1 MLHLFSQHDGNP
13 VTTNWRCGIFRA
25 SSPCGIQIM
34 QITKNL
40 ATPFRRISLRL
51 GLCVAATAISWSVM
65 AAQDPSMHEVY
76 QAAEQGHFTEAEG
89 MMDQVLKDHP
99 NSAKAHFAE
108 AELLAK
114 QGLMSKAEA
123 ELRNAERLQPGLSF
137 AKPQVVSNLKALISA
152 SRGQVRT
159 DQSLH
164 IAPVSYAAP
173 ASYAPAS
180 SGLPW
185 DLILGGVGLL
195 AFIFMATRMMQ
206 RRNPAVAPA
215 GNYSGYNGYGN
226 STGAQPYATG
236 PMGGG
241 NAVGMAPASGGLGSG
256 IMGSLATGAAMGA
269 GLVAGE
275 ALMHHFTDGN
285 RPSQGSTAFGSG
297 DYTHIGNAPANDMG
311 GNDFGIVDSS
321 SWDTGSGGGDDS
333 WD

>member
-1 MLHLFSQHDGNP
+1 MPEPNLTQDGNAT
-13 VTTNWRCGIFRA
+13 TTNWRCGIFRA

-34 QITKNL
+34 QIIKSL
-40 ATPFRRISLRL
+40 DTPFSHISLRL
-51 GLCVAATAISWSVM
+51 ALCVAATAISCSVM
-65 AAQDPSMHEVY
+65 AAKDPSMHEVY
-76 QAAEQGHFTEAEG
+76 QAAAQGHFTEAQG

-99 NSAKAHFAE
+99 NSAKAHFAK

-137 AKPQVVSNLKALISA
+137 AKPQAVSSLKALISA

-159 DQSLH
+159 DQNFR
-164 IAPVSYAAP
+164 IAPVGYAAP

-185 DLILGGVGLL
+185 GLILGGAGLL

-206 RRNPAVAPA
+206 RRNPAVAPV
-215 GNYSGYNGYGN
+215 GNYSGYNSCGN
-226 STGAQPYATG
+226 NTGAQPYAAG

-241 NAVGMAPASGGLGSG
+241 NAAGMAPAGGGLGSG
-256 IMGSLATGAAMGA
+256 LMGGLAAGAAMGA

-275 ALMHHFTDGN
+275 ALMHHFTDGG
-285 RPSQGSTAFGSG
+285 RPSQANTGFGSG
-297 DYTHIGNAPANDMG
+297 DYTNIGNAPANDMG
-311 GNDFGIVDSS
+311 GNDFGIADSS
-321 SWDTGSGGGDDS
+321 SWDNGSSGGDDS